1 MNKSKVSIVIPTHN
15 SEKTLAKC
23 LESIKDQ
30 TYKNIEVIVVDNFS
44 ENGTAKF
51 AENYGVK
58 VFLLEA
64 DRAEA
69 KNFGTMKSYGEYLFF
84 IDSDMELTERV
95 VQECVEFFEKD
106 SRIGGII
113 VLERSVGDSFW
124 VRVRDFERSFY
135 AGTEIESARFFSRDL
150 VEKVGGFDEGLVFFE
165 ESTLPQKVEGLGY
178 DVKARI
184 NAEILHYEDDF
195 SMLRWLKKKY
205 GYGKSGWKYR
215 QKYDAYGKKQMN
227 LLYRFGLFLKE
238 RRFYSKPILATGVL
252 TLKLLESLSAG
263 LGYIIGRIM
272 KLERDCYVG
281 DELNVIDKR
290 YARA

>member
-1 MNKSKVSIVIPTHN
+1 MNKSKVSIVIPTYN

-23 LESIKDQ
+23 LESIKNQ

-44 ENGTAKF
+44 GDGTAKF

-84 IDSDMELTERV
+84 IDSDMELTNRV
-95 VQECVEFFEKD
+95 VQDCVEFLEM
-106 SRIGGII
+106 IPEVGGII
-113 VLERSVGDSFW
+113 VPERSVGDSYW
-124 VRVRDFERSFY
+124 VKVREFERSFY
-135 AGTEIESARFFSRDL
+135 TGTEIESARFFRRIL
-150 VEKVGGFDEGLVFFE
+150 VEKLGGYEEGLVFFE

-178 DVKARI
+178 NVKVRI
-184 NAEILHYEDDF
+184 KAEILHHEDDF
-195 SMLRWLKKKY
+195 SMLTWLKKKY
-205 GYGKSGWKYR
+205 SYGKSGWKYK
-215 QKYDAYGKKQMN
+215 QKYGDYCKKQMS
-227 LLYRFGLFLKE
+227 LLYRFNLFLKD

-263 LGYIIGRIM
+263 SGLVIGYVKM
-272 KLERDCYVG
+272 SNK
-281 DELNVIDKR
+281 KR
-290 YARA
+290 YFSKTRESKRINKNRI